1 MKRHKLAIV
10 ACAILVVVAIVIG
23 VCWAVSGPLRKQQ
36 NNVSVKPA
44 NAASH
49 LETVSYDIAY
59 QGKRYAKTASVYV
72 PAKYRKGTPMNILY
86 LMHGSWT
93 TGPKLAK
100 QMQGSLDESL
110 LNKPLLV
117 VFPTYYPDDTFEVRD
132 YHKDYALNRFFATD
146 EIEPLMRAVESR
158 FTTYSS
164 GVSEADFVA
173 SRTHR
178 AFGGYSMGGITAW
191 EMLAAKPQYFHDF
204 MPMAECSWIN
214 KTTGGTT
221 DEDTAASLVAG
232 LRARNYGANDV
243 TVIAMT
249 GEKDESKSGMIPQI
263 DALRKTQGDL
273 MTTQNLIYWENPGGK
288 HGLPSLKVEVSHG
301 VPYLFAQ

>member
-1 MKRHKLAIV
+1 MKRRKVAIV
-10 ACAILVVVAIVIG
+10 ACAILVVVAIVGAI
-23 VCWAVSGPLRKQQ
+23 CWEVVVPLRKRQ
-36 NNVSVKPA
+36 NSASAKPA
-44 NAASH
+44 NAVSQ
-49 LETVSYDIAY
+49 LQTVSYDITY
-59 QGKRYAKTASVYV
+59 QGKHYAKTASVYV
-72 PAKYRKGTPMNILY
+72 PSTYRKGTPMDILY

-100 QMQGSLDESL
+100 QMQSSLDESL
-110 LNKPLLV
+110 LNKPMLV

-132 YHKDYALNRFFATD
+132 YRKDYALNRFFATD

-158 FTTYSS
+158 FTTYSL
-164 GVSEADFVA
+164 GVSEADFIA

-204 MPMAECSWIN
+204 MPMAESSWIN

-221 DEDTAASLVAG
+221 DQDTAASLVAG

-249 GEKDESKSGMIPQI
+249 GEKDESKSDMIPQI
-263 DALRKTQGDL
+263 EALRKTQGDI
-273 MTTQNLIYWENPGGK
+273 MTQQNLVYWENPGGK
-288 HGLPSLKVEVSHG
+288 HGLASLKAEVKRG
-301 VPYLFAQ
+301 VPYLFVQ